1 MLRVIPASIIFF
13 GSYCPLFL
21 ILLAQTFPIPQIT
34 YPCGFSLEHLH
45 LTKFQFDEPLPFVHL
60 ALMVLSI
67 LSAVATHFFLK
78 KQNLSQSIEII
89 GSKPMATELMNYV
102 LPYVVSFMGID
113 FSDERKL
120 LGFIIFLGW
129 MFVLTYKSGQILM
142 NPVLILFG
150 YRLHEVEYHFI
161 GNNSR
166 TLTTA
171 ALHRGSNKF
180 LLGRANSR
188 DIENILIVNKVE

>member
-1 MLRVIPASIIFF
+1 MLRLIPASIIFF

-34 YPCGFSLEHLH
+34 YPCGFALEHLH
-45 LTKFQFDEPLPFVHL
+45 LTNLRFDEPLPLVHL

-67 LSAVATHFFLK
+67 LSAFATHFFLK
-78 KQNLSQSIEII
+78 NQNLSQSIEITA
-89 GSKPMATELMNYV
+89 SKPMATELMNYV

-129 MFVLTYKSGQILM
+129 MFVLTFKSGQILM

-150 YRLHEVEYHFI
+150 YRLHEVDYHFI
-161 GNNSR
+161 GDQSR

-171 ALHRGSNKF
+171 ALHHGSNKF
-180 LLGRANSR
+180 LLGRASSR
-188 DIENILIVNKVE
+188 DIENILIVKQDE